1 MSIRVHSKWPLLY
14 VAISC
19 HLQISAIRAF
29 LPKPISKPIPRSCLQ
44 GSVISQILNKD
55 LSTPKSQKKMRSQP
69 STINAKFL
77 SSVISEAL
85 YRQDLILDALDD
97 QDVTKASSSLEKR
110 RAEVCTSIEK
120 LLLLKSHLHLDELH
134 ISSKSPTFDQERK
147 IQNIHKSIVKLGF
160 GSILNLPSSSWKHKI
175 NQKTEFGRPKDWT
188 GLVFHTPLG
197 VPILIGKKGSHN
209 DETLRRISQ
218 GSDLW
223 FQVEDYAGS
232 RVLLRTSLIKGFKN
246 SKVCKQ
252 MAADLAAYYS
262 DYRTYDDVLVMYTD
276 SRRVAKR
283 GSRVGQMK
291 RKKSIGKMFGSP
303 SHVVDKARGQEP

>member
-1 MSIRVHSKWPLLY
+1 MSNSFPTLLV
-14 VAISC
+14 VAIAC
-19 HLQISAIRAF
+19 HLQMYTIHAF
-29 LPKPISKPIPRSCLQ
+29 LPRPSSNYIPRTCMH

-55 LSTPKSQKKMRSQP
+55 LSEPKAQNRKVQSQP
-69 STINAKFL
+69 PKINTKFL

-85 YRQDLILDALDD
+85 YRQELILDALKN
-97 QDVTKASSSLEKR
+97 QDLEKASRSVETR
-110 RAEVCTSIEK
+110 RADVRTSIEK
-120 LLLLKSHLHLDELH
+120 LLALQSQLNELSL
-134 ISSKSPTFDQERK
+134 SSKKIDQESK
-147 IQNIHKSIVKLGF
+147 IQNIHDSIIGIGF
-160 GSILNLPSSSWKHKI
+160 GSILTLPPSSWKHKI

-223 FQVEDYAGS
+223 FQVDDYAGS

-252 MAADLAAYYS
+252 MAADFAAYYS
-262 DYRTYDDVLVMYTD
+262 DYQTYENVPIMYTD

-283 GSRVGQMK
+283 GRVGQMK
-291 RKKSIGKMFGSP
+291 RKKSIGRMFGYP
-303 SHVVDKARGQEP
+303 SDVVDMTRGQEP